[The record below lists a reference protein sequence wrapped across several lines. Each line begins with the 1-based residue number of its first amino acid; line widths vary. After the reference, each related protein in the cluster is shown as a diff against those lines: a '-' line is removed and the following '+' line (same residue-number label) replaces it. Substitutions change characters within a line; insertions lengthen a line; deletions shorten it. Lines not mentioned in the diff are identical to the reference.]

1 MSNYK
6 DHGHLQN
13 SSKED
18 AGIISPPW
26 LKQAVFYQIYPQS
39 FYDTNGDGIGDI
51 PGIIQKLDYLQWLG
65 INAIWINPCFVSPFQ
80 DAGYD
85 VSDYYRIATRYGTK
99 GALSRLLRAAH

>member
-1 MSNYK
+1 MNT
-6 DHGHLQN
+6 DRIILPGLVN
-13 SSKED
+13 LFFTDLSSE
-18 AGIISPPW
+18 
-26 LKQAVFYQIYPQS
+26 

-85 VSDYYRIATRYGTK
+85 VSDYYPGPPRTAPTGT
-99 GALSRLLRAAH
+99 L